1 MASLVSRIRSIRQS
15 EHFKRL
21 WKYASVSIVSTIVSQ
36 VVLFVTYHVYDV
48 GHSAMVCNVIA
59 TAVASLPAYYLNRTW
74 TWGKTGR
81 SRVWREVVPFWTISF
96 SAMVISTAAVG
107 VAAHNADRIA
117 SGSLNRALIVNGAN
131 LLTYACIWTVRYLI
145 FNRYLFGARSDNWT
159 RVTEHEQGQDLAGVT
174 EIAITGEAR
183 EPEPGISRSAASEL
197 EPGISRSAP
206 SETIDPAR

>member
-1 MASLVSRIRSIRQS
+1 VASLVSRFRAVRET
-15 EHFKRL
+15 EHFGRL

-59 TAVASLPAYYLNRTW
+59 TAVASVPAYYLNRTW

-117 SGSLNRALIVNGAN
+117 SGPLDRALIVNAAN
-131 LLTYACIWTVRYLI
+131 LLTYACIWTARYLI

-159 RVTEHEQGQDLAGVT
+159 RATQHEQGQDLPGVT
-174 EIAITGEAR
+174 EIAVTGAAGEL
-183 EPEPGISRSAASEL
+183 EPGMSRSAAGDL
-197 EPGISRSAP
+197 EPGLSRFAAG
-206 SETIDPAR
+206 ETIDPAR